1 MSVTLDNEGNYVSM
15 ERFMPSYKFS
25 NPMDMEFADNGDLY
39 MLEYGSGW
47 FTGNDDARLI
57 RIEYNGGNR
66 KPFID
71 LSADKLGGS
80 LPFTVNLSSKGTKDA
95 DGDPLKYSWMI
106 TSKNGFSKTIN
117 EPDAQVTFSKAAV
130 YKATLTVTDD
140 NGAVSTQSLQLTA
153 GNDPP
158 VLSFDMGKSNKSFYF
173 PGKTYNYK
181 VAVKDKE
188 DGSLANGRI
197 KPSQVVVN
205 IDYLAEGFDKAE
217 IAQGHRTAEAST
229 RTAKGLRLIQASDCK
244 ACHNPTKK
252 SIGPTYMAISTKYKT
267 RKGAVDLLSK
277 KIITGGSGVWGNV
290 PMAAHPKI
298 SSADAAEMVKY
309 ILAVSEPKPK
319 VKSLPVEGAYTI
331 KLPTGDKG
339 QGVYIFRAS
348 YSDRGANGLPSIPSE
363 ETFVLRNPKINPA
376 KYDVFDNV
384 NKMSFNNNDF
394 VIPSKSGSYIG
405 LKQIDLTGITQI
417 DLNAMAPK
425 EQLNAEG
432 GMIELRMDAPNGKLL
447 GQTEFIGDKPGSTL
461 TFSAKP
467 VSLNVTPTAGV
478 HDIYLVFQNPNAKP
492 GALMIVFNTDFKTD
506 ASVVDSTTQKAV
518 TPVDLNVY
526 AGKYKMTGLPFP
538 FIEVSVTDGKVFMKA
553 GEQGGEIKPMGEED
567 KFDADGK
574 ATILFIRDEKK
585 KVIKLKMEAM
595 GFSFDGMKE

>member
-1 MSVTLDNEGNYVSM
+1 
-15 ERFMPSYKFS
+15 
-25 NPMDMEFADNGDLY
+25 
-39 MLEYGSGW
+39 
-47 FTGNDDARLI
+47 
-57 RIEYNGGNR
+57 
-66 KPFID
+66 
-71 LSADKLGGS
+71 
-80 LPFTVNLSSKGTKDA
+80 
-95 DGDPLKYSWMI
+95 MI

-205 IDYLAEGFDKAE
+205 IDYHAEGFDKAE

-467 VSLNVTPTAGV
+467 VFLKVTPTEGV